1 VSSPSAATIGGG
13 APSNSGAGRQAIYA
27 AIIIAAIARMCAVI
41 HTAQSDVLLHIA
53 AFAWVAAFLG
63 FALTYRP

>member
-1 VSSPSAATIGGG
+1 
-13 APSNSGAGRQAIYA
+13 
-27 AIIIAAIARMCAVI
+27 MCAVI

-63 FALTYRP
+63 YALTYRP